1 MSKLVEIQKFGKTI
15 AMRRVRV
22 RRSGGADTKYYVNT
36 IITIP
41 KEVLKA
47 MHLKPGMKVIVETDG
62 EQIRISK
69 VES

>member
-1 MSKLVEIQKFGKTI
+1 MIEKFGKSI
-15 AMRRVRV
+15 AMRTVRV
-22 RRSGGADTKYYVNT
+22 RRSGGPEAKYYVNT
-36 IITIP
+36 IVTIP

-47 MHLKPGMKVIVETDG
+47 MRLKPGMRVLMETDG

>member
-1 MSKLVEIQKFGKTI
+1 MSKLIEIQKFGKTI

-22 RRSGGADTKYYVNT
+22 RRSGGPEAKYYVNT
-36 IITIP
+36 IVTIP

-47 MHLKPGMKVIVETDG
+47 MHLKPGMRVILETDG

-69 VES
+69 TD